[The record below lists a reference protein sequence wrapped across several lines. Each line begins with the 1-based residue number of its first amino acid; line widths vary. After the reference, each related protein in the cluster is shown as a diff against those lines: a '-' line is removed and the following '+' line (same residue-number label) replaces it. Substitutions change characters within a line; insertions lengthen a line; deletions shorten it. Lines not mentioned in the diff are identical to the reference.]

1 MPIHPYRQGLAMH
14 STHDP
19 SSDKPGSSGRLPV
32 RARTGRAARRGFTLL
47 ESALALVI
55 IGVGIT
61 ALIEAHTVLSRAN
74 QWSTQSATAAY
85 LAGEIRERLRRLP
98 RHDPVNGL
106 FINGSNQLVGWG
118 PDSGE
123 TTLVDYD
130 DVDDYDGATF
140 GATGNFPGPIDAQG
154 GLIPSVDD
162 RGQVIAVSG
171 QVVPLAGWSQTV
183 TVEKVDPDNFSV
195 VRASIYV
202 RPAVGP
208 VPALGVDQ
216 FPLRV
221 TVVVRFQGID
231 DLAPVEI
238 SRVTWIAP

>member
-1 MPIHPYRQGLAMH
+1 MH
-14 STHDP
+14 STQDP
-19 SSDKPGSSGRLPV
+19 SSDKHGSSNQPQV
-32 RARTGRAARRGFTLL
+32 RPRSTGTRRAIRSNRRGFTLL

-74 QWSTQSATAAY
+74 QWSTHSATGAY

-106 FINGSNQLVGWG
+106 FINGSNQLIGWG

-123 TTLVDYD
+123 STLADYD
-130 DVDDYDGATF
+130 DIDDYDGVTF
-140 GATGNFPGPIDAQG
+140 GATGTFPGPIDAQG
-154 GLIPSVDD
+154 GIIPSVDD
-162 RGQVIAVSG
+162 NGQVIIANS
-171 QVVPLAGWSQTV
+171 QVVPLAGWTQVV
-183 TVEKVDPDNFSV
+183 TVEKVDPNNFST
-195 VRASIYV
+195 VRADNYV
-202 RPAVGP
+202 RAAIGS

-221 TVVVRFQGID
+221 TVVVRFQGIA
-231 DLAPVEI
+231 DLTPAEI